1 MDDVEN
7 DPNAAMGRQPRS
19 RRPRP
24 GGSSTSMASGGR
36 EREFTNKQT
45 SEFTGNNGMTNGATS
60 MTSAVSGAASE
71 ASKATED
78 TEALLRK
85 LRNL

>member
-1 MDDVEN
+1 
-7 DPNAAMGRQPRS
+7 
-19 RRPRP
+19 
-24 GGSSTSMASGGR
+24 
-36 EREFTNKQT
+36 
-45 SEFTGNNGMTNGATS
+45 